1 MEMTALHE
9 LIVKTLEDY
18 KAEDIISL
26 DVKAL
31 TSVTDCMVIC
41 SATSKRHAHALSD
54 HLVTKAK
61 STGTRPL
68 SVEGELTNE
77 WILVDF
83 GDIVIHIML
92 PEIRKFY
99 SLEKLWGATWKA
111 RENAD

>member
-1 MEMTALHE
+1 MNIPELHD
-9 LIVKTLEDY
+9 LVLKILEDN

-31 TSVTDCMVIC
+31 TNITDCMVIC

-54 HLVTKAK
+54 HLVSKVK
-61 STGTRPL
+61 MHGIQPL
-68 SVEGELTNE
+68 SVEGEEVNE

-92 PEIRKFY
+92 PEVRKFY

>member
-1 MEMTALHE
+1 MTELHQ
-9 LIVKTLEDY
+9 LIIKTLEDN
-18 KAEDIISL
+18 KAEEIISL

-31 TSVTDCMVIC
+31 TSITDCMVIC

-61 STGTRPL
+61 TIGARPL
-68 SVEGELTNE
+68 SVEGEETNE

-92 PEIRKFY
+92 PDVRKFY